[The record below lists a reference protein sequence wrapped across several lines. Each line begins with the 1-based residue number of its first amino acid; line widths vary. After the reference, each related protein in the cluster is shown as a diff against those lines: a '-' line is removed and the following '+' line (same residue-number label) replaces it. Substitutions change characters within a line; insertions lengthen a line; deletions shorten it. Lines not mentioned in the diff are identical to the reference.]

1 LGKTIKKDFVL
12 KQKVGKL
19 QFSVT
24 PLEATA
30 ELSRDGKTMQSWQGL
45 KIIKDI
51 QVGDYELTVK
61 NNGYKTTKKTIKI
74 EENIT
79 SQVDIILEKGSDI
92 PKNMVFVQGGT
103 FQMGSNDGGSD
114 EKPIHSVTLSDY
126 YISKYEV
133 TFAEYDKFCES
144 TGRTKPSDYG
154 WGRGNRPVINVS
166 WNDAAAYC
174 TWAGGRLPTEAEW
187 EYAAKGGASA
197 TLSHQY
203 SGSANIDEVAWYS
216 SNSGSKTHEVGIKQP
231 NELGIY
237 DMSGNVWE
245 WCNDW
250 YDENYYKD
258 SPKTNPQGPSS
269 GTYRVLR
276 GGSWNNAYN
285 NCRSADRNRSNPTG
299 AFINYGF
306 RFVQD

>member
-92 PKNMVFVQGGT
+92 PENMVFVKGET
-103 FQMGSNDGGSD
+103 FQMGSSGGDSN
-114 EKPIHSVTLSDY
+114 EKPIHGVTLSDF

-144 TGRTKPSDYG
+144 TGRTKPSDKG

-187 EYAAKGGASA
+187 EYAAKGGNQSRGY
-197 TLSHQY
+197 TY
-203 SGSANIDEVAWYS
+203 SGSNTVENVAWYYG
-216 SNSGSKTHEVGIKQP
+216 NSGSKTHEVGTKQP

-245 WCNDW
+245 LCNDW
-250 YDENYYKD
+250 YDKNYYKD

-269 GTYRVLR
+269 GTSRVLR
-276 GGSWNNAYN
+276 GGSWSNITYY
-285 NCRSADRNRSNPTG
+285 CRSAYRFRYLPSNSY
-299 AFINYGF
+299 FNDGF